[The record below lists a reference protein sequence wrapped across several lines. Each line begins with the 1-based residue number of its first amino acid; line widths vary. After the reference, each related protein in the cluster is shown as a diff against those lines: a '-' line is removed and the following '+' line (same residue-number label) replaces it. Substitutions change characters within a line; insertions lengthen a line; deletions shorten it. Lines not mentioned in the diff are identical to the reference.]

1 MPNAIP
7 DKGVLLTQISLFWFE
22 FLKDIV
28 ANHIITT
35 EIKDYP
41 SEIQKYRD
49 DLIGRSMLVKRTQA
63 ITIEC
68 VARGYLAGSG
78 LKEYQKTGSV
88 CGVKL
93 PIGLVES
100 DSLPEPIFTP
110 ATKAESGHD
119 ENISEK
125 QMTNLIGEELTRK
138 LKELTLTIYKKSS
151 EYALTKGIIIADTK
165 LEFGLLDDQI
175 ILIDEV
181 LTPDSSRFWPANSYV
196 KGRSQSSFDKQFVRD
211 YLETLI
217 WDKTPPAP
225 NLPSEIIAATSRK
238 YHEAYCQLT
247 GLSLPT

>member
-28 ANHIITT
+28 ANHLITT

-49 DLIGRSMLVKRTQA
+49 DLIGRSMLVKRTKA
-63 ITIEC
+63 ISIEC

-78 LKEYQKTGSV
+78 LKEYQKAGSV
-88 CGVKL
+88 CGIKL
-93 PIGLVES
+93 PTGLVES
-100 DSLPEPIFTP
+100 DSLPEVIFTP

-125 QMTNLIGEELTRK
+125 QMSNLIGEELTKK
-138 LKELTLTIYKKSS
+138 LKELTVTIYQKASQ
-151 EYALTKGIIIADTK
+151 YALTKGIIIADTK

-181 LTPDSSRFWPANSYV
+181 LTPDSSRFWPAHSYT

-211 YLETLI
+211 YLETLD

-225 NLPSEIIAATSRK
+225 DLPSEIIAATSRK
-238 YHEAYCQLT
+238 YHEAYGQLT

>member
-93 PIGLVES
+93 PLGLVES

-138 LKELTLTIYKKSS
+138 LKELTLTIYKKAS